1 MKGVIILNIIRKI
14 LNLEK
19 QVSTLIQ
26 NNAKEKK
33 FINADIEAGKENTSR
48 AQRSADDANEK
59 GRSNEES
66 IIAAEQTITDMDLQ
80 NIENEQ
86 MITDMD
92 LRIME
97 LEGKN
102 E

>member
-1 MKGVIILNIIRKI
+1 MLSYGKEIKNIKRQLAQLILNTARDKRYS
-14 LNLEK
+14 EY
-19 QVSTLIQ
+19 
-26 NNAKEKK
+26 
-33 FINADIEAGKENTSR
+33 DIEAGRVNTSR

-59 GRSNEES
+59 GRENAES

-80 NIENEQ
+80 NIETEQ
-86 MITDMD
+86 TITDKD

>member
-1 MKGVIILNIIRKI
+1 MLGYGKEIKNIKRQLTQLILNTAK
-14 LNLEK
+14 
-19 QVSTLIQ
+19 
-26 NNAKEKK
+26 NNQYVGY
-33 FINADIEAGKENTSR
+33 DIDAGRVNTSR
-48 AQRSADDANEK
+48 AQKSADDANEK
-59 GRSNEES
+59 GRENAES

-80 NIENEQ
+80 NIETEQ
-86 MITDMD
+86 TITDMD

>member
-1 MKGVIILNIIRKI
+1 MLGYGKEIKNIKRQLAQLILNTARD
-14 LNLEK
+14 K
-19 QVSTLIQ
+19 QHVGY
-26 NNAKEKK
+26 
-33 FINADIEAGKENTSR
+33 DIDAGRVNTSR
-48 AQRSADDANEK
+48 AQKSADDANEK
-59 GRSNEES
+59 GRENAES

-80 NIENEQ
+80 YIESEQ

>member
-1 MKGVIILNIIRKI
+1 MFGYGKEIKNIKRQLAQLILNTAMDKRYS
-14 LNLEK
+14 EY
-19 QVSTLIQ
+19 
-26 NNAKEKK
+26 
-33 FINADIEAGKENTSR
+33 DIEAGRVNTSR

-59 GRSNEES
+59 GRENAES
-66 IIAAEQTITDMDLQ
+66 IISAEQT
-80 NIENEQ
+80 
-86 MITDMD
+86 ITDMD

>member
-1 MKGVIILNIIRKI
+1 MFGYGKEIKNIKRQLTQLILNTARDKRYS
-14 LNLEK
+14 EYD
-19 QVSTLIQ
+19 T
-26 NNAKEKK
+26 
-33 FINADIEAGKENTSR
+33 EAGRVNTSR

-59 GRSNEES
+59 GRENAES
-66 IIAAEQTITDMDLQ
+66 IIAAEQT
-80 NIENEQ
+80 
-86 MITDMD
+86 ITDMD

>member
-1 MKGVIILNIIRKI
+1 MLGYGKEIKNIKRQLAQLILNTARDKPYS
-14 LNLEK
+14 EYD
-19 QVSTLIQ
+19 T
-26 NNAKEKK
+26 
-33 FINADIEAGKENTSR
+33 EAGRVNTSR

-59 GRSNEES
+59 GRENAES

-80 NIENEQ
+80 NIETEQ
-86 MITDMD
+86 TITDMD

>member
-1 MKGVIILNIIRKI
+1 MLGYGKEIKNIKRQLTQLILNTARDKRYS
-14 LNLEK
+14 EY
-19 QVSTLIQ
+19 
-26 NNAKEKK
+26 
-33 FINADIEAGKENTSR
+33 DIEAGRINTSR

-59 GRSNEES
+59 GRENAES

-80 NIENEQ
+80 NIETEQ
-86 MITDMD
+86 TITDMD

>member
-1 MKGVIILNIIRKI
+1 MENFFYQTYIIALPIILTAIMGYIVWLLKHQ
-14 LNLEK
+14 K
-19 QVSTLIQ
+19 Q
-26 NNAKEKK
+26 
-33 FINADIEAGKENTSR
+33 DR
-48 AQRSADDANEK
+48 DANEK
-59 GRSNEES
+59 GRENAES

-80 NIENEQ
+80 NIETEQ
-86 MITDMD
+86 TITDMD

>member
-1 MKGVIILNIIRKI
+1 MLGYGKEIKNIKRQLAQLILNTARD
-14 LNLEK
+14 NRYAEYD
-19 QVSTLIQ
+19 T
-26 NNAKEKK
+26 
-33 FINADIEAGKENTSR
+33 EAGRVNTSR

-59 GRSNEES
+59 GRENAES

-80 NIENEQ
+80 NIETEQ
-86 MITDMD
+86 TITDMD

>member
-1 MKGVIILNIIRKI
+1 MLGYGKEIKNIKRQLAQLILNTARDKRFS
-14 LNLEK
+14 EY
-19 QVSTLIQ
+19 
-26 NNAKEKK
+26 
-33 FINADIEAGKENTSR
+33 DIEAGRVNTSR

-59 GRSNEES
+59 GRENAES

-80 NIENEQ
+80 SIEMGQE
-86 MITDMD
+86 MTDMD
-92 LRIME
+92 LRLME

>member
-1 MKGVIILNIIRKI
+1 MLGYGKEIKNIKKQLAQLILNTSRDKRYS
-14 LNLEK
+14 EH
-19 QVSTLIQ
+19 
-26 NNAKEKK
+26 
-33 FINADIEAGKENTSR
+33 DIEAGRVNTSR

-59 GRSNEES
+59 GRENAES

-80 NIENEQ
+80 NIETEQ
-86 MITDMD
+86 TITDMD

>member
-1 MKGVIILNIIRKI
+1 MLGYGKEIKNIKRQLTQLILNTARDKRYS
-14 LNLEK
+14 EY
-19 QVSTLIQ
+19 
-26 NNAKEKK
+26 
-33 FINADIEAGKENTSR
+33 DIEAGRVNTSR

-59 GRSNEES
+59 GRENAES
-66 IIAAEQTITDMDLQ
+66 IIAAEQT
-80 NIENEQ
+80 
-86 MITDMD
+86 ITDMD

>member
-1 MKGVIILNIIRKI
+1 MFGYGKEIKNIKRQLTQLILNTARDKRYS
-14 LNLEK
+14 EY
-19 QVSTLIQ
+19 
-26 NNAKEKK
+26 
-33 FINADIEAGKENTSR
+33 DIEAGRVNTSR

-59 GRSNEES
+59 GRENAES
-66 IIAAEQTITDMDLQ
+66 IIDAEQT
-80 NIENEQ
+80 
-86 MITDMD
+86 ITDMD